1 MRSPFHKGPGPRIR
15 ALTGA
20 PSRAAAGGP
29 APSRATSGAAAP
41 SRAMV
46 GAAAPTRAK
55 TASPAR
61 AGAAPSAP
69 QAVFRE
75 FVATLERLEKSR
87 RRRKA
92 SATPSGEG

>member
-20 PSRAAAGGP
+20 PSRATAGGP
-29 APSRATSGAAAP
+29 APSRAKA
-41 SRAMV
+41 
-46 GAAAPTRAK
+46 
-55 TASPAR
+55 ASPAR
-61 AGAAPSAP
+61 APAAPSVTAP

-87 RRRKA
+87 RRRK
-92 SATPSGEG
+92 TPAAPSREG